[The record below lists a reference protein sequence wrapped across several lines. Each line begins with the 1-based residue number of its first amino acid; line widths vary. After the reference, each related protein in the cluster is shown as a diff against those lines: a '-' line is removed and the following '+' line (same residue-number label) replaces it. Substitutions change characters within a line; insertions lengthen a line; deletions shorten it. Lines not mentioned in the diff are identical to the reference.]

1 MILQKFFLVCVALIW
16 GCTSPGHPS
25 DKEMMQRFSIH
36 KADFV
41 RLSVMLEEDK
51 DIVRMTSDEI
61 FFSGESREIPRER
74 LLEYRNLLKKL
85 ELDTGIHRDNVKSVR
100 LIASSKGFPIPN
112 SEKSFV
118 YSTEDVS
125 PLVESLDH
133 LGSDGKQ
140 LPVFKELE
148 KDNWYLVFESW

>member
-1 MILQKFFLVCVALIW
+1 MILQKFFLVCAALIW
-16 GCTSPGHPS
+16 SCTSPGHPS
-25 DKEMMQRFSIH
+25 DKELMQRFSIH

-61 FFSGESREIPRER
+61 FFSGESRAIPRER
-74 LLEYRNLLKKL
+74 LLEYQNLLKKL
-85 ELDTGIHRDNVKSVR
+85 ELHIGIHRDNVKSVR
-100 LIASSKGFPIPN
+100 LIASSNGFPTRN

-125 PLVESLDH
+125 PLVDSLDNF
-133 LGSDGKQ
+133 GSDGKQ
-140 LPVFKELE
+140 QPVFKELE
-148 KDNWYLVFESW
+148 EDNWYLVFESW